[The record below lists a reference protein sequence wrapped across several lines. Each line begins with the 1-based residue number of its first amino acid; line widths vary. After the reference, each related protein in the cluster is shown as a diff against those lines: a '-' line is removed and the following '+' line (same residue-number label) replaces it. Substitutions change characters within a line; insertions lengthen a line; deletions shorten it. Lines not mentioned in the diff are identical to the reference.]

1 MSVINKDDLMDAVR
15 RTIMDD
21 YNGMVGFC
29 TTCGEEQSGVEPD
42 GERYT
47 CESCGAN
54 TVYGAEMLLLMGYAD
69 E

>member
-1 MSVINKDDLMDAVR
+1 MSVINKRDLMDAVQ

-21 YNGMVGFC
+21 EMVGLC
-29 TTCGEEQSGVEPD
+29 TACGYEQGGVEPD
-42 GERYT
+42 GEQYE

-54 TVYGAEMLLLMGYAD
+54 TVYGAEQLLLMGYAD

>member
-1 MSVINKDDLMDAVR
+1 MNSRINKRDLMDAVQ
-15 RTIMDD
+15 RTIIDD
-21 YNGMVGFC
+21 EMVGFC
-29 TTCGEEQSGVEPD
+29 TACGEEWYGVEPD
-42 GERYT
+42 AERYT

>member
-1 MSVINKDDLMDAVR
+1 MNSRINKRDLMDAVQ

-21 YNGMVGFC
+21 EMVGFC
-29 TTCGEEQSGVEPD
+29 TACGEEQGGVEPD
-42 GERYT
+42 AERYT